1 MPPAWWKASKNWIP
15 KFSLSSAFLRI
26 FFRNFGVQYLLCIAF
41 LVILI
46 DFWQNLAVVPTST
59 FKSLA
64 TIHGMHGLSLV
75 AVRTIVGTGSCFR
88 CLPDICFSL
97 LIFLYFFSFLSE
109 ICFSL
114 LFLFSLFFPA
124 VWWFFVC
131 FPFFREL
138 FFFADFLFVFTFSF
152 WPFGQRHRQWLWT
165 AKPIFSH
172 CFKVAFSIYHPCIF
186 FSGLLYFS

>member
-1 MPPAWWKASKNWIP
+1 MSKRRSTSAAHNSALKTPYPPLPYIFRTLRTWGFTRYHNW
-15 KFSLSSAFLRI
+15 SSQSFEESA
-26 FFRNFGVQYLLCIAF
+26 
-41 LVILI
+41 
-46 DFWQNLAVVPTST
+46 
-59 FKSLA
+59 
-64 TIHGMHGLSLV
+64 
-75 AVRTIVGTGSCFR
+75 TGSCFR